1 MAMDYI
7 QIGKIINTH
16 GIKGE
21 LKIYPLTDDMYRFN
35 HLKSAFIGEE
45 KIEVNVEN
53 VKYHKGFPI
62 LKFKEFHDIDQVLK
76 YKEAFLYVDMDGK
89 VDLPE
94 DHYFIFDII
103 NCEVYDAD
111 NNLIGT
117 VIDVMQS
124 AGNDIYIVKDINN
137 QKEYMI
143 PAIKEFFVLIDIDNK
158 KIVIDPIEGMI
169 E

>member
-1 MAMDYI
+1 MDYI